1 MTEARA
7 WADEMTSA
15 INTSLQAM
23 LEDHLEDL
31 EFVPA
36 IMLAEAATAV
46 AEHHFTEA
54 IALIDA
60 YATRNQSDPTTPIH
74 SPKEAAA

>member
-1 MTEARA
+1 MTEART
-7 WADEMTSA
+7 WADQMASS

-36 IMLAEAATAV
+36 IMLAEVATAV
-46 AEHHFTEA
+46 AEHRFTEA
-54 IALIDA
+54 IALIDV
-60 YATRNQSDPTTPIH
+60 YAARNQSDPTPPIH